1 MVDVERVWTQHKEH
15 GGYFH
20 CPVDA
25 LDEMRAK
32 GWEPSDPPP
41 PPVNPAVAEQLAWRE
56 EQAEKAKAESKPRR
70 GKSQEES
77 DH

>member
-1 MVDVERVWTQHKEH
+1 MITRTWVRHREH

-25 LDEMRAK
+25 LPDMQAK
-32 GWEPSDPPP
+32 GWEPSEAPPE
-41 PPVNPAVAEQLAWRE
+41 PVNPAIAEQLAW
-56 EQAEKAKAESKPRR
+56 QQAKAASKPRR
-70 GKSQEES
+70 GTSQEES